1 MKKKSEFG
9 KISGT
14 DLLNALYYLI
24 GVFSLNVSALFATGI
39 TPSRQQYIQI
49 IGAAASAGLLSV
61 FKNIVR
67 NSDGKY
73 FKKEN

>member
-9 KISGT
+9 KISST

-39 TPSRQQYIQI
+39 TPSQQQYIQI